1 MQLVFA
7 AAMTPTVPP
16 SSSAKRRLVGL
27 DVMRGITMAVMLVV
41 DVAGD
46 AYPSIGHAAWDGLH
60 LADFVMPYFLLISG
74 ISAALSP
81 VHPMQRASVLGRVLL
96 RFLRLFLVGLA
107 VQGSAF
113 HVTKAGPL
121 LVFDLATFRVMG
133 ILQRI
138 AVVFLA
144 VMIIDLYIPGSRS
157 RASDSELLQQ
167 QSAGHRFDL
176 GLRLLADSRW
186 QWAVVL
192 LIVGLGGLLTYVVKP
207 PASWPACSGVLFGP
221 DDPEILRK
229 MGCSSVGW
237 LDSCVLG
244 INHLYIVGNN
254 VSPTAAASFGFDPE
268 GMVTTLSA
276 VLPMFLGLHIGHAWR
291 LLKSAEEVIVHWTML
306 AAFCTVA
313 GISMSGWLPFN
324 KRLWSPSYSFF
335 TSGTAILMYA
345 LLYFACDVLAQ
356 RPSFWGRA
364 ALRFAPL
371 YAPFRWL
378 GSNCILFFVLSD
390 CCGVFSWFL
399 QFIAWGHPAGEH
411 NVVHWFRKQLLRK
424 AFNCT
429 TTACGPADAVY
440 ALVGLAFW
448 VLVCGVLHRRGIFWK
463 I

>member
-1 MQLVFA
+1 MWR
-7 AAMTPTVPP
+7 
-16 SSSAKRRLVGL
+16 SAFGL
-27 DVMRGITMAVMLVV
+27 ANC
-41 DVAGD
+41 
-46 AYPSIGHAAWDGLH
+46 S
-60 LADFVMPYFLLISG
+60 
-74 ISAALSP
+74 
-81 VHPMQRASVLGRVLL
+81 LL
-96 RFLRLFLVGLA
+96 R
-107 VQGSAF
+107 
-113 HVTKAGPL
+113 
-121 LVFDLATFRVMG
+121 
-133 ILQRI
+133 
-138 AVVFLA
+138 
-144 VMIIDLYIPGSRS
+144 
-157 RASDSELLQQ
+157 
-167 QSAGHRFDL
+167 
-176 GLRLLADSRW
+176 
-186 QWAVVL
+186 
-192 LIVGLGGLLTYVVKP
+192 
-207 PASWPACSGVLFGP
+207 
-221 DDPEILRK
+221 

-411 NVVHWFRKQLLRK
+411 NVVHWFRKQLLRSLWLSQHSSI
-424 AFNCT
+424 ALPVLRF
-429 TTACGPADAVY
+429 ASVDAVY

>member
-1 MQLVFA
+1 
-7 AAMTPTVPP
+7 MTPTVPP

-41 DVAGD
+41 DIAGD

-81 VHPMQRASVLGRVLL
+81 VHPMQRASVLGRV
-96 RFLRLFLVGLA
+96 FLRSLKLFLVGLA

-157 RASDSELLQQ
+157 RASDSELLHQ

-221 DDPEILRK
+221 DDPEILRR

-244 INHLYIVGNN
+244 INHLYIAGNN
-254 VSPTAAASFGFDPE
+254 VSPTAAANFGFDPE

-276 VLPMFLGLHIGHAWR
+276 VLPMFLGLQIGHAWR
-291 LLKSAEEVIVHWTML
+291 LLKSAKEVMVHWAML

-356 RPSFWGRA
+356 RPTFWGRA

-429 TTACGPADAVY
+429 ATLCGPADVAY

>member
-1 MQLVFA
+1 M
-7 AAMTPTVPP
+7 
-16 SSSAKRRLVGL
+16 
-27 DVMRGITMAVMLVV
+27 
-41 DVAGD
+41 
-46 AYPSIGHAAWDGLH
+46 
-60 LADFVMPYFLLISG
+60 
-74 ISAALSP
+74 
-81 VHPMQRASVLGRVLL
+81 
-96 RFLRLFLVGLA
+96 
-107 VQGSAF
+107 QGSAF

>member
-1 MQLVFA
+1 
-7 AAMTPTVPP
+7 
-16 SSSAKRRLVGL
+16 
-27 DVMRGITMAVMLVV
+27 MAVMLVV
-41 DVAGD
+41 DLAGD

-96 RFLRLFLVGLA
+96 RSLRLFLVGLA

-121 LVFDLATFRVMG
+121 LVFDLATFRIMG

-138 AVVFLA
+138 ALVFLA

-157 RASDSELLQQ
+157 RAGESELLHQ
-167 QSAGHRFDL
+167 QSEGHRFDL

-207 PASWPACSGVLFGP
+207 PASWPACSGTLYGP
-221 DDPEILRK
+221 GDPEILRK

-244 INHLYIVGNN
+244 ISHLYIAGSN
-254 VSPTAAASFGFDPE
+254 VSPTAAANFGFDPE

-291 LLKSAEEVIVHWTML
+291 LLKSTPEVMVHWAML

-313 GISMSGWLPFN
+313 GIFLSGWLPFN
-324 KRLWSPSYSFF
+324 KRLWSLSYSLF
-335 TSGTAILMYA
+335 TSGTAILMHA
-345 LLYFACDVLAQ
+345 LLYFACDVLAH
-356 RPSFWGRA
+356 RPTLWGRA
-364 ALRFAPL
+364 ALRFAWL

-390 CCGVFSWFL
+390 CCGLFSWFL
-399 QFIAWGHPAGEH
+399 QFIAWGNPAGEH
-411 NVVHWFRKQLLRK
+411 NVVYWFRKQLLWK

-429 TTACGPADAVY
+429 ATPCGPADAAY

-448 VLVCGVLHRRGIFWK
+448 AEVFFGRYDAKQPAEATASHPARSEPVEP
-463 I
+463 